1 MTVYRSY
8 DTTSHKNAL
17 LQVALELLDVQTLDV
32 LKSLGFIS
40 PEMITEIARPLLEAM
55 SVNLLTYNER
65 QETFAKEVA
74 LVEQWIDQNFPA
86 T

>member
-1 MTVYRSY
+1 M
-8 DTTSHKNAL
+8 
-17 LQVALELLDVQTLDV
+17 ALELLDVQTLDV